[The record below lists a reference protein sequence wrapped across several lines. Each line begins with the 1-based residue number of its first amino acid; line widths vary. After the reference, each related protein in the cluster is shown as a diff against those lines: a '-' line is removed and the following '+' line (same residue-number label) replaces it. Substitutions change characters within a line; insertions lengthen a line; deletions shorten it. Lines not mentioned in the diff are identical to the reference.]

1 MQSSLNLLQ
10 SSDYVRPAFQT
21 CPAAR
26 PAPTKAK
33 RAKLGLILLGFLA
46 LVLLLS
52 ACTGGRLRGSST
64 GWSPALSSDGV
75 VYVGTKNGQVKALE
89 DAGFEGLRVKW
100 TYCVEWKSAARVDC
114 QRGLG
119 GVYDSPVVG
128 AGLVYISGVDG
139 YLYALDRESG
149 TVQDKGWRRPVGQGP
164 ELQPLIS
171 GPALDLDRNLV
182 VVGSEDGNLYA
193 FDSRP
198 RTFEGGTT
206 DPLRWIFTTGDK
218 IWSTP
223 VIRNGVVYFGS
234 HDRNVY
240 AVDLSSGEELWRFST
255 GGTVAGRPL
264 LFNDL
269 VIAGSF
275 DKILYALDA
284 RDGTL
289 RWQIEGANWFWAGA
303 VADEKTI
310 FAPSMDGNVYAI
322 DGNGT
327 VLWKHD
333 MGSPIVSRPVL
344 VPRGLAV
351 AGKNGKI
358 SLLNTSQAAIGLKR
372 EISAL
377 FLRDSEVKAPLFAD
391 GEAVF
396 VGAQDGTV
404 TRVNMATQR
413 EVWCFDATTSGSAQ
427 EYRDIQCD

>member
-1 MQSSLNLLQ
+1 L
-10 SSDYVRPAFQT
+10 A
-21 CPAAR
+21 
-26 PAPTKAK
+26 
-33 RAKLGLILLGFLA
+33 LLGCVA
-46 LVLLLS
+46 LLILLS
-52 ACTGGRLRGSST
+52 ACTAGRLRGENT
-64 GWSPALSSDGV
+64 GWVPAQSSDGV
-75 VYVGTKNGQVKALE
+75 VYVGTKTGQVKALE

-100 TYCVEWKSAARVDC
+100 TYCVEWSSAARAEC
-114 QRGLG
+114 ERGLG

-128 AGLVYISGVDG
+128 ASLVYVSGVDG

-164 ELQPLIS
+164 ELQSLIS

-198 RTFEGGTT
+198 RTFEGGTS
-206 DPLRWIFTTGDK
+206 DPLRWTFTTGDK

-223 VIRNGVVYFGS
+223 VIQAGVVYFGS
-234 HDRNVY
+234 HDHNIY
-240 AVDLSSGEELWRFST
+240 ALDVNSGEELWRFTT
-255 GGTVAGRPL
+255 GGAVAGRPL
-264 LFNDL
+264 LFNGL

-275 DKILYALDA
+275 DKNLYALDA
-284 RDGTL
+284 RDGAL
-289 RWQIEGANWFWAGA
+289 RWQIGGGNWFWAGA
-303 VADEKTI
+303 VADEKII
-310 FAPSMDGNVYAI
+310 FAPSMDGNVYAV

-327 VLWKHD
+327 LLWKHD
-333 MGSPIVSRPVL
+333 MGSAIVSRPVL

-351 AGKNGKI
+351 AGKNGKV
-358 SLLNTSQAAIGLKR
+358 SLLNTSQAVIGLKR

-377 FLRDSEVKAPLFAD
+377 FLRDAEVKAPLFAD

-413 EVWCFDATTSGSAQ
+413 EVWCFNANSSGTAV
-427 EYRDIQCD
+427 EYKDIQCD